1 MWSGGLQRPLS
12 HQQELALS
20 SGFSSLYLESQL
32 PHRFTCTPA
41 STMLA
46 LRQGVWG
53 HSVKGLTRW

>member
-1 MWSGGLQRPLS
+1 MVWGPAKTPEPPARTCPIFWLLLS
-12 HQQELALS
+12 LPGEPAA
-20 SGFSSLYLESQL
+20 SQI
-32 PHRFTCTPA
+32 HTY